1 MSLRDHVARSMR
13 PREADATAVDLLLAM
28 LTLDP
33 GQRPSAE
40 ECLNHPYFSS
50 GVPTM
55 TAQEFRELTRDMPK
69 SHEFA
74 VKLDR
79 SRSRAGRAGGAGVA

>member
-1 MSLRDHVARSMR
+1 MRDHIARSMR
-13 PREADATAVDLLLAM
+13 PREADPAAVDLLLAM

-50 GVPTM
+50 GVEPM

-79 SRSRAGRAGGAGVA
+79 SRSRAGRAGAAMA